1 MLSDLRAVLDCK
13 DPEVSHYF
21 NRICRFLSHLSA
33 GFSVALKLR
42 LLAKLAYAY
51 VRSFEI
57 DACPFPNILIR
68 KGACAICRNAVV
80 V

>member
-21 NRICRFLSHLSA
+21 NHLCRYLSHSSDRFSA
-33 GFSVALKLR
+33 ALKLR

-57 DACPFPNILIR
+57 DACTFPDILIR